1 MEPFLWTPLKS
12 SHPRHFIWLWMHLR
26 MFVCN
31 QNPEMQKPLV
41 ATVQELCKTL
51 VVRLCTT
58 PSGSKTRHYISTVAH
73 RASLSQ
79 HCTTMERFKNAAHCD
94 QQPNYTLPHL
104 PEVYWKLPNN
114 RYQWWSQRYLEGSTV
129 WHRLTWHINIT
140 NGLVPVFKW
149 EYWYCKHDIDWGT
162 WCVNS
167 DLGS

>member
-1 MEPFLWTPLKS
+1 
-12 SHPRHFIWLWMHLR
+12 MHLR

-73 RASLSQ
+73 CASLSQ
-79 HCTTMERFKNAAHCD
+79 QCTTMERFENAAHCD

-104 PEVYWKLPNN
+104 PEVYWKLTDTSGGPLCIV
-114 RYQWWSQRYLEGSTV
+114 YFHSHILEF
-129 WHRLTWHINIT
+129 RD
-140 NGLVPVFKW
+140 
-149 EYWYCKHDIDWGT
+149 E
-162 WCVNS
+162 
-167 DLGS
+167 